1 MQERRMRGPGHV
13 PFVVL
18 LSMLVS
24 LTAAAGCAHADSFE
38 DGVLRKGDLHVAF
51 GPVPSGWRRL
61 PSSDASGVAG
71 ADLAFRDDAHDGSVL
86 FDVRCKNRDDD
97 APLAILTEH
106 LIMGTTSREFESQ
119 QVFPF
124 DGREAMRSI
133 LRAKLDGVPLQY
145 DILVM
150 KKDGCLYDLVYVAP
164 PPRFAEGDAD
174 FDRFALGLQAGARTV
189 GPAAQASGSP

>member
-1 MQERRMRGPGHV
+1 MRGPGHV
-13 PFVVL
+13 LSVVF
-18 LSMLVS
+18 LSLLVS
-24 LTAAAGCAHADSFE
+24 LTATACVHADSFE
-38 DGVLRKGDLHVAF
+38 DGVLRKGDLRVAF

-86 FDVRCKNRDDD
+86 FDVRCRNRDDD

-106 LIMGTTSREFESQ
+106 LIMGTTAREFESQ
-119 QVFPF
+119 RVFPF

-164 PPRFAEGDAD
+164 PDRFAEGDAD
-174 FDRFALGLQAGARTV
+174 FDRFALGLRAGPRTV
-189 GPAAQASGSP
+189 ASAAQASPGSP